1 MTAGFLSPVH
11 VLVVV
16 AVVLMVFGPKRLPD
30 LGKSIGTG
38 LRGFKESLDGRV
50 EDEPKQLD

>member
-16 AVVLMVFGPKRLPD
+16 AVVLMVFGPKRLPE

>member
-16 AVVLMVFGPKRLPD
+16 AVVLMVFGPKRLPE

-38 LRGFKESLDGRV
+38 LRGFKDSLESRP

>member
-1 MTAGFLSPVH
+1 MAAGFLSPVH

-16 AVVLMVFGPKRLPD
+16 AVVLMVFGPKRLPE

-38 LRGFKESLDGRV
+38 LRGFKDSLDGRV
-50 EDEPKQLD
+50 EDERKQLD